1 MRMLPN
7 SRQPVSNFC
16 NIFIFYTIRQENLS
30 FEWLSPIASKAAEA
44 GDKVAVA
51 YTKEE
56 PPAPPAATNPKEP
69 TPAENPNRPANLTGY
84 DALAWDII
92 DNIGGKEKRP

>member
-30 FEWLSPIASKAAEA
+30 FEWLSPIVSKVSRLYGKSEQINGKQGRLKTYRSVPYAFRRPLILLPPYSSAFSAALRRE
-44 GDKVAVA
+44 
-51 YTKEE
+51 TLM
-56 PPAPPAATNPKEP
+56 
-69 TPAENPNRPANLTGY
+69 PNCLSLR
-84 DALAWDII
+84 
-92 DNIGGKEKRP
+92 

>member
-30 FEWLSPIASKAAEA
+30 FEWLSPIVSKVSRLYGKNGRLDGKQGRLKTYRGVPYAFRRPFILTTALLFCFFRCTAAGNA
-44 GDKVAVA
+44 
-51 YTKEE
+51 
-56 PPAPPAATNPKEP
+56 
-69 TPAENPNRPANLTGY
+69 
-84 DALAWDII
+84 DA
-92 DNIGGKEKRP
+92 